1 MTTRRS
7 LLGLLA
13 AAGGSLPLAR
23 ARGKTRP
30 AAEPGGTMVLSTW
43 DFGAP
48 ANDAAFAVL
57 RRGGTLIDAVEAGA
71 KVPEA
76 DPANHS
82 VGYGGYPDRDG
93 HVTLDA
99 VIMDDAGGVGAV
111 AALEDV
117 VHAISVA
124 RRVMER
130 TPHTLLVGEGAT
142 RFARDQGFE
151 RTKLLTPEAEQ
162 AWREWLMKADYRPA
176 ANSEVDTYGTQGGG
190 MPVAGTRGGA
200 GRADG
205 TRGGAARTGDM
216 RNSKPR
222 TPGGALDH
230 DTIGLLART
239 ADGRMAGA
247 CTTSGMA
254 FKMRGRVGD
263 SPQVG
268 AGLYVERGVGGA
280 TSTGVGEEVTRVAG
294 SARVV
299 ASMRAGRS
307 PQRACEE
314 VVRHIA
320 TTRGAAIKGVQVGFL
335 AMDTAGRIGAFCLL
349 PGFTYAVTD
358 ANGRT
363 DVRRA
368 ASLFPA

>member
-7 LLGLLA
+7 LLATLGAVGGALPLVRGAAVA
-13 AAGGSLPLAR
+13 AAPAR
-23 ARGKTRP
+23 DVR
-30 AAEPGGTMVLSTW
+30 VLSTW
-43 DFGAP
+43 DFGAA
-48 ANDAAFAVL
+48 ANDAAFARL
-57 RRGGTLIDAVEAGA
+57 RAGGTLLDAVEAGA
-71 KVPEA
+71 RVPEA
-76 DPANHS
+76 DPENHS

-93 HVTLDA
+93 RVTLDA
-99 VIMDDAGGVGAV
+99 VIMDDAGAVGAV
-111 AALEDV
+111 AALEDT

-124 RRVMER
+124 RRVMEK
-130 TPHTLLVGEGAT
+130 TPHTFLVGEGAT
-142 RFARDQGFE
+142 RFAREQGFE
-151 RTKLLTPEAEQ
+151 KVDLLTPPAEK
-162 AWREWLMKADYRPA
+162 AWREWLKTAEYQPV
-176 ANSEVDTYGTQGGG
+176 ANSETGTYG
-190 MPVAGTRGGA
+190 GGA
-200 GRADG
+200 RH
-205 TRGGAARTGDM
+205 
-216 RNSKPR
+216 R

-239 ADGRMAGA
+239 QDGRMAGA

-254 FKMRGRVGD
+254 FKIRGRVGD

-307 PQRACEE
+307 AQDACEE

-320 TTRGAAIKGVQVGFL
+320 ALRGDAIRGLQVGFL
-335 AMDTAGRIGAFCLL
+335 ALDTKGDVGAFCLL

-358 ANGRT
+358 PRGKTTVHPAPSLY
-363 DVRRA
+363 RA
-368 ASLFPA
+368 

>member
-1 MTTRRS
+1 MGDHMANTRRW
-7 LLGLLA
+7 LLA
-13 AAGGSLPLAR
+13 GLGSMGTIPFVTPRGAAANTMGAGTAPDS
-23 ARGKTRP
+23 
-30 AAEPGGTMVLSTW
+30 AASGAVVLSTW
-43 DFGAP
+43 DFGAA
-48 ANDAAFAVL
+48 ANAAAFARL
-57 RRGGTLIDAVEAGA
+57 AKGGSLIDAVEAGA
-71 KVPEA
+71 MVPEA
-76 DPANHS
+76 DPSNHS
-82 VGYGGYPDRDG
+82 VGYSGYPDRDG

-111 AALEDV
+111 AALENT

-130 TPHTLLVGEGAT
+130 TPHTFLVGEGAT
-142 RFARDQGFE
+142 RFARDQGFPQ
-151 RTKLLTPEAEQ
+151 RSLLTPESEK
-162 AWREWLMKADYRPA
+162 AWRDWLKTAKYQPE
-176 ANSEVDTYGTQGGG
+176 ANSENRVT
-190 MPVAGTRGGA
+190 
-200 GRADG
+200 
-205 TRGGAARTGDM
+205 
-216 RNSKPR
+216 R

-268 AGLYVERGVGGA
+268 SGLYVEAGVGGA

-299 ASMRAGRS
+299 ASMRGGAS
-307 PQRACEE
+307 PQQACEE

-320 TTRGAAIKGVQVGFL
+320 HLRGDAIRGVQVGFL
-335 AMDTAGRIGAFCLL
+335 ALDTKGNVGAFCLL

-358 ANGRT
+358 ARGTTTVLKAN
-363 DVRRA
+363 
-368 ASLFPA
+368 SLFKA

>member
-1 MTTRRS
+1 MTDRRS
-7 LLGLLA
+7 MMAGIAALGAAAPLA
-13 AAGGSLPLAR
+13 AR
-23 ARGKTRP
+23 ATP
-30 AAEPGGTMVLSTW
+30 ATPAIIVSTW
-43 DFGAP
+43 DFGAA
-48 ANDAAFAVL
+48 ANDAAFAAMTA
-57 RRGGTLIDAVEAGA
+57 GGSLLDAVEAGA

-76 DPANHS
+76 DPNNHS
-82 VGYGGYPDRDG
+82 VGYSGYPDRDG

-111 AALEDV
+111 AALENTT
-117 VHAISVA
+117 HAISVA
-124 RRVMER
+124 RRVMEK

-142 RFARDQGFE
+142 RFAKDQGFPQQD
-151 RTKLLTPEAEQ
+151 LLTPEAEQ
-162 AWREWLMKADYRPA
+162 AWRDWLKTADYQPV
-176 ANSEVDTYGTQGGG
+176 ANSETGTYGTRRH
-190 MPVAGTRGGA
+190 V
-200 GRADG
+200 
-205 TRGGAARTGDM
+205 
-216 RNSKPR
+216 

-230 DTIGLLART
+230 DTIGLLARR

-280 TSTGVGEEVTRVAG
+280 TSTGLGEEVTRVSG

-299 ASMRAGRS
+299 ASMRGGLS
-307 PQRACEE
+307 PQQACEE

-320 TTRGAAIKGVQVGFL
+320 RLRGPAIKGVQVGFL
-335 AMDTAGRIGAFCLL
+335 ALDPRGRVGAFCLL

-358 ANGRT
+358 AAGRT
-363 DVRRA
+363 TVHKA
-368 ASLFPA
+368 ASLFAA